1 MTGYQ
6 TGNNTFSLDLA
17 RFAKR
22 ANVEM
27 KLVVQ
32 KISMEAFK
40 RIILRTPVDTGRA
53 RANWGCTIGSP
64 RAAMQTYGR
73 MVKTRI
79 KNAEGKT
86 IRTEMQER
94 FDKSGNSIIK
104 EMSDTVRQFPGDGRL
119 FMVNNLP
126 YIGELENGS
135 SQQMPSGMV
144 RATMAEM
151 SGFMGSKAT
160 IESLKKATGPA

>member
-6 TGNNTFSLDLA
+6 TGNNTFSIDLA

-64 RAAMQTYGR
+64 RTPVQLDSTDKPGGPTTAAM
-73 MVKTRI
+73 M
-79 KNAEGKT
+79 AEVQK
-86 IRTEMQER
+86 
-94 FDKSGNSIIK
+94 FN
-104 EMSDTVRQFPGDGRL
+104 GDGRL

-126 YIGELENGS
+126 YIHELENGS
-135 SQQMPSGMV
+135 SKKSPQGMV
-144 RATMAEM
+144 RVSMEEVA
-151 SGFMGSKAT
+151 GFMGSKAS
-160 IESLKKATGPA
+160 IDSLKKSTGA

>member
-6 TGNNTFSLDLA
+6 TGNNTFSIDLA

-53 RANWGCTIGSP
+53 RANWGCTIGTP
-64 RAAMQTYGR
+64 RIAIQ
-73 MVKTRI
+73 V
-79 KNAEGKT
+79 ES
-86 IRTEMQER
+86 E
-94 FDKSGNSIIK
+94 DKSGSGAIAA
-104 EMSDTVRQFPGDGRL
+104 MTGTVQQFPGDGSVFL
-119 FMVNNLP
+119 TNNVP
-126 YIGELENGS
+126 YIFELENGS
-135 SQQMPSGMV
+135 SKQMPSGMV
-144 RATMAEM
+144 KATMAEM
-151 SGFMGSKAT
+151 AGFLGSKAT
-160 IESLKKATGPA
+160 LQSLKDSTRPTE